1 MNNYINYSIESL
13 IIILTLLT
21 FGIYYK
27 NLILII
33 ISLLSFIFIFLFFR
47 GWKNTINNPQNN
59 ILYCPCEGKVLSIK
73 KNNSNYY
80 IAIFLNLH
88 NIHVQYSPIKGK
100 LIKLKYKKGNFYPA
114 YFFEKSNYNE
124 RMISYIKTK
133 YGTVEFHQIAGQ
145 IARRIKVFKKE
156 GEILNPLE
164 PYGLI
169 KFGSRCDL
177 KIPINK
183 FVLNDNLIV
192 GDSIKIGEI
201 IGYYKN

>member
-13 IIILTLLT
+13 IITLTLLI

-27 NLILII
+27 NLFLII
-33 ISLLSFIFIFLFFR
+33 ISLLFFLFTFLFFR
-47 GWKNTINNPQNN
+47 GWNN
-59 ILYCPCEGKVLSIK
+59 IVKNPKNNVVYCPCEGKILSIK
-73 KNNSNYY
+73 KDTNNYH

-88 NIHVQYSPIKGK
+88 NIHIQYSPIAGK
-100 LIKLKYKKGNFYPA
+100 LIKLKYKKGSFHPA

-124 RMISYIKTK
+124 RMISYIDTK
-133 YGTVEFHQIAGQ
+133 YGIVEFHQIAGQ

-156 GEILNPLE
+156 GDILNPLE

-177 KIPINK
+177 KIPVDN
-183 FVLNDNLIV
+183 FVLNNKMKKDNTIN
-192 GDSIKIGEI
+192 IGEI
-201 IGYYKN
+201 IGHYKN